1 MLIDEKYLLETMKEL
16 INTPS
21 PVGYYVEMKPV
32 IEKYAKALGYTVTY
46 DNRDTAYVT
55 VKGEDDS
62 KTVCISA
69 HADTLGLMVRG
80 INSDGTLRVRP
91 VGGINFVSV
100 EGENVTVHTRSGKTY
115 TGILVCAHHSSHA
128 FSDAKTI
135 ERNEDTEFVLLD
147 ENVNNAE
154 DVRALGIRNGD
165 YISVDPRFTVSDN
178 GYIKSRNL
186 DDKAAMACS
195 FATLKYMADNNLKPK
210 YNTVFAFSFYE
221 ETGLGGAYVP
231 SEISEYIAVD
241 IAILGPD
248 SDGNEHSVTVCAK
261 DTAMPYDYDLTNRL
275 ISAADRAECDYA
287 VDLFFRYGS
296 DASQAIKGGNNVRA
310 AAFGMGVYSSHGV
323 ERTHIDGIR
332 NTVKLMLEYVLN
344 G

>member
-1 MLIDEKYLLETMKEL
+1 
-16 INTPS
+16 
-21 PVGYYVEMKPV
+21 
-32 IEKYAKALGYTVTY
+32 
-46 DNRDTAYVT
+46 
-55 VKGEDDS
+55 
-62 KTVCISA
+62 
-69 HADTLGLMVRG
+69 
-80 INSDGTLRVRP
+80 
-91 VGGINFVSV
+91 
-100 EGENVTVHTRSGKTY
+100 
-115 TGILVCAHHSSHA
+115 
-128 FSDAKTI
+128 
-135 ERNEDTEFVLLD
+135 
-147 ENVNNAE
+147 VNNAE

-261 DTAMPYDYDLTNRL
+261 DTAMERQFYGDNESAYVVTLTETGAGK
-275 ISAADRAECDYA
+275 SGQF
-287 VDLFFRYGS
+287 LFSTDKTTTDSLYEALRCTC
-296 DASQAIKGGNNVRA
+296 
-310 AAFGMGVYSSHGV
+310 
-323 ERTHIDGIR
+323 E
-332 NTVKLMLEYVLN
+332 
-344 G
+344 